1 MTRPGVWPF
10 FLSTALDTATSVVQ
24 HGAWR
29 NFPFRTH
36 KQRNQIEKNGQRGE
50 KDTQAL
56 SDKSHKSSLSLSPS
70 NSRSTSTRLDHEYD
84 TGKTNQQRN

>member
-1 MTRPGVWPF
+1 MEPGEI
-10 FLSTALDTATSVVQ
+10 FLFEPTS
-24 HGAWR
+24 
-29 NFPFRTH
+29 NEI
-36 KQRNQIEKNGQRGE
+36 KLEKNGQRGE